1 MMGTPPSRGEKQL
14 LCLGVLLAANLVLV
28 PWHRIRIGLGEQGRI
43 SIDKRALDAP
53 NAGFGI
59 VALLVLVVLLIV
71 VAGRVRSG
79 RRYYTVDQLRVLRLG
94 GAVVLG
100 VLVAKLAL
108 NSDFL
113 GPGAW
118 LGVVF
123 AGAMA
128 YSTLVVSNEFAEGND
143 PGQAG

>member
-1 MMGTPPSRGEKQL
+1 M
-14 LCLGVLLAANLVLV
+14 LCLGVLLAVDVVLV
-28 PWHRIRIGLGEQGRI
+28 PWHQIRIGLGEQGRI
-43 SIDKRALDAP
+43 SIDKRALEAP

-59 VALLVLVVLLIV
+59 VALLVLVVLLMV
-71 VAGRVRSG
+71 VVGRVRSG
-79 RRYYTVDQLRVLRLG
+79 RRHYTVDQLRILRLG
-94 GAVVLG
+94 GAVILG

-128 YSTLVVSNEFAEGND
+128 YSTLVISSEYAEGNGSAQ
-143 PGQAG
+143 PG